1 MENHPPSPQACSS
14 ATNSTESSFSF
25 TPIKA
30 LSALPRLWDR
40 KPSTPVRAGDKTR
53 KLWKRI
59 RFPFTSMV
67 TTTEV
72 QTTGVGASKNSD
84 YQRGVKRLC
93 VDSTG
98 VDQDTEA
105 ERRGRS
111 FLETKWEMQ
120 ASRKRRKMPE
130 FDFNIHDE
138 GSQEVF
144 SFTAN
149 QPKETPNDAVGDVA
163 TNAAPQSLSDLWK
176 TSKTPVYNDA
186 VATDLNLTA
195 SDAKTAQD
203 VQSRSCSQD
212 APIVIDN
219 TGVDNTNFVSTTE
232 SVQALTQEQ
241 EVKLVRSALRSSL
254 DGENAELLNDF
265 LSRAN
270 AKRAAKA
277 THPGDAKSTE
287 MGSSPEESPEVKCS
301 TPPPRRVLEELTTN
315 SPSPV
320 KLQFSPS
327 KYDVKRGAD
336 GAGERGDIITKE
348 DIIPKEIMGEQAPA
362 SPACRR
368 STRTKGVNA
377 PSMRNTI
384 SFRRAKGTEFVFQQR
399 TESQQMA
406 MATKRNTRLNKGK
419 AVTPIVI
426 LQALAQQPSEEELLP
441 CNLQNEGSS
450 HQDTNTGALAKS
462 RKQVSWN
469 EERMAE
475 YEEYREPM
483 DDQEDEEE
491 GDRCTNDVGAT
502 PRPQAE
508 SKRSAKKA
516 ESGHRSS
523 RSQTQKADANADSGA
538 TASGSTPTTAA
549 ATVTPRSRRV
559 RRLGDSGIL
568 GSGPPVKTASRST
581 SKPPAASSIV
591 AAAAPSTPTKGRR
604 KLTPKSP
611 IPSKLPARASKSA
624 NTADQPFVSGI
635 PTRSSQSTD
644 DAQRQSMLQMS
655 AGCTPT
661 ARRVRSRYY

>member
-14 ATNSTESSFSF
+14 ANPPTENSFSF

-59 RFPFTSMV
+59 RFPFTGMN
-67 TTTEV
+67 TATAA
-72 QTTGVGASKNSD
+72 QAPGIGASKTSD

-93 VDSTG
+93 VDPG
-98 VDQDTEA
+98 DADRETEA
-105 ERRGRS
+105 EQRGRS

-130 FDFNIHDE
+130 FNFNIHEDA
-138 GSQEVF
+138 SNEVF
-144 SFTAN
+144 GFTAN
-149 QPKETPNDAVGDVA
+149 QPEGTPKDVVGDVA
-163 TNAAPQSLSDLWK
+163 TNPSPQPLSDLWK

-186 VATDLNLTA
+186 MAIDQDLTA
-195 SDAKTAQD
+195 SDAKTAHD
-203 VQSRSCSQD
+203 LQSRSSVQD
-212 APIVIDN
+212 APTVIDN
-219 TGVDNTNFVSTTE
+219 AEEDKTNVVSTTE
-232 SVQALTQEQ
+232 SVQDLTQEQ
-241 EVKLVRSALRSSL
+241 EIKLVRSALRSSL
-254 DGENAELLNDF
+254 DGEDAALLNEF
-265 LSRAN
+265 LSKAN

-277 THPGDAKSTE
+277 THPEDAKSTE
-287 MGSSPEESPEVKCS
+287 MSSSPEESPEVECS
-301 TPPPRRVLEELTTN
+301 TPPRRVLEELTTN

-327 KYDVKRGAD
+327 KYDAKRGAD
-336 GAGERGDIITKE
+336 GADGADDPE
-348 DIIPKEIMGEQAPA
+348 DIIPKDIKEEQAPS
-362 SPACRR
+362 SPAYRR
-368 STRTKGVNA
+368 STRTKGSST

-399 TESQQMA
+399 TESQQVA
-406 MATKRNTRLNKGK
+406 MATKRNTRINKGK
-419 AVTPIVI
+419 SVTPMVA
-426 LQALAQQPSEEELLP
+426 LEALAQQSSEEELQP
-441 CNLQNEGSS
+441 DNLQNGGSNHKDANS
-450 HQDTNTGALAKS
+450 RVLAKP

-483 DDQEDEEE
+483 EEEDEE

-502 PRPQAE
+502 PRPRTE
-508 SKRSAKKA
+508 SKRLAKKA

-523 RSQTQKADANADSGA
+523 RSQTQKAADNADSGA
-538 TASGSTPTTAA
+538 TESGPTAPTTAP
-549 ATVTPRSRRV
+549 ATLTPRSRRV

-568 GSGPPVKTASRST
+568 GSGTPVKTGSRST
-581 SKPPAASSIV
+581 SKPPAATASV
-591 AAAAPSTPTKGRR
+591 AAVAPSTPTKGRR
-604 KLTPKSP
+604 KLAPKSP
-611 IPSKLPARASKSA
+611 ISSKLPAQASTRANK
-624 NTADQPFVSGI
+624 TTDQPFVSGI

-644 DAQRQSMLQMS
+644 DGQRQSMLQMS

-661 ARRVRSRYY
+661 ARRVRSRS

>member
-1 MENHPPSPQACSS
+1 MENHPPSPQACS
-14 ATNSTESSFSF
+14 TNPPTESSFSF

-59 RFPFTSMV
+59 RFPFAGMNTA
-67 TTTEV
+67 TEV
-72 QTTGVGASKNSD
+72 QTTGIGASTTSD

-93 VDSTG
+93 VDPA
-98 VDQDTEA
+98 DADHETEA

-130 FDFNIHDE
+130 FNFSIHDE
-138 GSQEVF
+138 GSHEVF
-144 SFTAN
+144 GFTAN
-149 QPKETPNDAVGDVA
+149 QAEGTLKDVVGDVA
-163 TNAAPQSLSDLWK
+163 TNGSPQPLSDLWK
-176 TSKTPVYNDA
+176 TSKTPVYSDA
-186 VATDLNLTA
+186 MAIDLDHTA
-195 SDAKTAQD
+195 FDAKTAHD
-203 VQSRSCSQD
+203 LQSRPSSQD
-212 APIVIDN
+212 TPTVMDN
-219 TGVDNTNFVSTTE
+219 AGEDKTDAVSTTE
-232 SVQALTQEQ
+232 SVQDLTQEQ
-241 EVKLVRSALRSSL
+241 EIKLVRSALRSSL
-254 DGENAELLNDF
+254 DGEDAALLNDF

-277 THPGDAKSTE
+277 AHPENAKLTE
-287 MGSSPEESPEVKCS
+287 MSSSPDESPEVGCS
-301 TPPPRRVLEELTTN
+301 TPPRRVLEELTTN

-327 KYDVKRGAD
+327 KYEAKRGAD
-336 GAGERGDIITKE
+336 GADDRE
-348 DIIPKEIMGEQAPA
+348 DVILKEINEEQAPS
-362 SPACRR
+362 SPAYRR
-368 STRTKGVNA
+368 STRTKGSST
-377 PSMRNTI
+377 PSMRSTI

-399 TESQQMA
+399 TESQQVA

-419 AVTPIVI
+419 SVTPMVA
-426 LQALAQQPSEEELLP
+426 LEALAQQSSEEEP
-441 CNLQNEGSS
+441 QPGNSQNERSN
-450 HQDTNTGALAKS
+450 HKDTNSRGLAKP

-483 DDQEDEEE
+483 DDREDEEE

-502 PRPQAE
+502 PRPRPE
-508 SKRSAKKA
+508 SKRSAKKG
-516 ESGHRSS
+516 ESSHRSS
-523 RSQTQKADANADSGA
+523 RSQTQKADENADSGA
-538 TASGSTPTTAA
+538 TESGPTVPTTAP

-568 GSGPPVKTASRST
+568 GSGTAVKTGSRNT
-581 SKPPAASSIV
+581 SQPPAATADAV
-591 AAAAPSTPTKGRR
+591 AAVAPSTPTKGRR
-604 KLTPKSP
+604 KLAPRSP
-611 IPSKLPARASKSA
+611 ISSKLPARASKRA
-624 NTADQPFVSGI
+624 NNTTDQPFVSGI

-644 DAQRQSMLQMS
+644 DGQRQSMLQMS

-661 ARRVRSRYY
+661 ARRVRSRA

>member
-14 ATNSTESSFSF
+14 NPPTESSFSF

-30 LSALPRLWDR
+30 LGVLPRLWDR

-59 RFPFTSMV
+59 RFPFTSMN
-67 TTTEV
+67 TATQV
-72 QTTGVGASKNSD
+72 QTSGIGASKNPD
-84 YQRGVKRLC
+84 YQRGVKRQC
-93 VDSTG
+93 VDPAEA
-98 VDQDTEA
+98 DHETEA
-105 ERRGRS
+105 EQRGRS

-130 FDFNIHDE
+130 FNFNIHDE

-144 SFTAN
+144 GFTAN
-149 QPKETPNDAVGDVA
+149 QAEGTLNDVVGDVA
-163 TNAAPQSLSDLWK
+163 TNASPQPLSDLRK
-176 TSKTPVYNDA
+176 TPKTPVYNDA
-186 VATDLNLTA
+186 MATGLDPTV
-195 SDAKTAQD
+195 SDTKTAQD
-203 VQSRSCSQD
+203 LQSRPSSQD
-212 APIVIDN
+212 ALAAIDN
-219 TGVDNTNFVSTTE
+219 AAEDQTNVVSTTE
-232 SVQALTQEQ
+232 SVQDLTQEQ
-241 EVKLVRSALRSSL
+241 EIKLVRSALRSSL
-254 DGENAELLNDF
+254 DGEDAELLNDF

-277 THPGDAKSTE
+277 THPEDAKSTQ
-287 MGSSPEESPEVKCS
+287 MSSSPEESREVVCS
-301 TPPPRRVLEELTTN
+301 TPPARRVLEELTTN

-327 KYDVKRGAD
+327 KYDVKHGAD
-336 GAGERGDIITKE
+336 GADDRE
-348 DIIPKEIMGEQAPA
+348 DIIPKEIKEEAPS
-362 SPACRR
+362 SPGYRR
-368 STRTKGVNA
+368 STRTKGSSTPA
-377 PSMRNTI
+377 MRNTI

-399 TESQQMA
+399 TETQQVA

-419 AVTPIVI
+419 SVTPMVA
-426 LQALAQQPSEEELLP
+426 LEALAQQLGEEESQSG
-441 CNLQNEGSS
+441 NSQNEGSTLKE
-450 HQDTNTGALAKS
+450 TNSRGLNKP

-502 PRPQAE
+502 PRPRPE
-508 SKRSAKKA
+508 SKRPAKKA

-523 RSQTQKADANADSGA
+523 RSQTQKADENADSGA
-538 TASGSTPTTAA
+538 TESGPTPTTAP

-559 RRLGDSGIL
+559 RRLGDSGML
-568 GSGPPVKTASRST
+568 GSGTSVKTGSRST
-581 SKPPAASSIV
+581 GKPPAPSASAV
-591 AAAAPSTPTKGRR
+591 AAVAPSTPTKGRR
-604 KLTPKSP
+604 KLAPKSP
-611 IPSKLPARASKSA
+611 SSSKLPARASRSA
-624 NTADQPFVSGI
+624 NTTTDQPFVSGI

-644 DAQRQSMLQMS
+644 DGQRQSMLQMS

-661 ARRVRSRYY
+661 ARRVRSRS